1 TSPEV
6 WGHWRRAGIY
16 DAVLL
21 SKQSINRDEN
31 LLAAA
36 LCFWNS
42 ASNTFDFRVG
52 PMAPTLLDMAQI
64 FGFRPHGRPVDA
76 VGDYHRRKNQ
86 EKVAT
91 PFTISPATINQNCSF
106 SNYLKKFSAEKDKD
120 QQHMLFLLYWL
131 NRFVFPNRSSAVL
144 LEYRHLAEALHNHTD
159 VGLGP
164 TVLAHLFKNLHT
176 ATLENPLNLSAPGA
190 FWMIQIWL
198 QVYFPELRFPD
209 VVLPENQ
216 VLALPLI
223 SAEVPKRSLE
233 EYLMLFRHCTK
244 RSAAQWQVVIRRT
257 YPWFQA
263 GFRLF
268 EREPEEENA
277 RTDFRKKFLS
287 ITLPRD
293 LPHGGGKPPN
303 YHLGAEVYHPN
314 FCARQLG
321 CPQLIPLKSYRSCN
335 RASSWRDAD
344 DLEVHK
350 DARCAVNKISNSTDA
365 LYPSWEPNSCSS
377 PDFDAWWHARFQNLP
392 ASVTA
397 LKVLFDG
404 WENWLVFADGEA
416 RAHMIQTIK
425 DINAQTIED
434 PSLTKNV
441 GGQSVQA
448 GEVIVSSVIA
458 AGDLELPS
466 ADEEDDIGAE
476 QTPVEAVPSG
486 RKKRKGAGIPG
497 EFGTFQLW
505 ESFSPPTKL
514 KKLKKKGEVE
524 YFTAEEAAA
533 IPVSPSGTDDELR
546 EAFEEVE
553 QEKELQEL
561 EEVSQKKVAGS
572 EDDIWQK
579 HSIQTASVYPYYAQ
593 ANGQAESSNKH
604 GLTGEDYSQA
614 MLLELEELDAS
625 RIDTLNKLLAGKQ
638 AVSRAYNKRVRDK
651 SFEEGE
657 IVWKAI
663 LPLGAHIAGYGKWSP
678 TWEGPFVINQI
689 LGMGAYRLQDR
700 DGVIHNAPINGKWLK
715 KFYPTMW
722 DSQAFAFLTE
732 VPSGAAP
739 LVDRGFCNSKAG
751 LELQPCSA
759 QGRWPWFGAQSSPKP
774 VLHLPALCQLF
785 LKLFNL
791 LLQLIRSSLG
801 LLISSHH
808 LVQFCLLPSKVS
820 QIGFVCSFAE
830 LRGLEGRLEI
840 LIAIVQIKHI
850 SGQA

>member
-1 TSPEV
+1 MALIALSFASPNVVDQIFLCLHFLLKSKCLPKVPCPVFFSFDPPDYITGSGIDAHAIEV
-6 WGHWRRAGIY
+6 RSKLHPFAQKNLDENVLHLFENTLVLGPHWFGPVPLRCRMLRKDAEAPFEVRNSPVKWADWIDRLLPRYGGHWRRAGIY
-16 DAVLL
+16 DAILL

-86 EKVAT
+86 EK
-91 PFTISPATINQNCSF
+91 
-106 SNYLKKFSAEKDKD
+106 KFNAEKDKD

-209 VVLPENQ
+209 IVLPENQ

-244 RSAAQWQVVIRRT
+244 RSAAQWQVICPMVGANLQITIWGRS
-257 YPWFQA
+257 
-263 GFRLF
+263 LSSKLL
-268 EREPEEENA
+268 
-277 RTDFRKKFLS
+277 RKAAWL
-287 ITLPRD
+287 
-293 LPHGGGKPPN
+293 
-303 YHLGAEVYHPN
+303 
-314 FCARQLG
+314 
-321 CPQLIPLKSYRSCN
+321 PQLIPLKSYRSCN

-350 DARCAVNKISNSTDA
+350 DARCAVNKINNSVDA

-377 PDFDAWWHARFQNLP
+377 ADFDAWWQARFQSLP

-397 LKVLFDG
+397 RKMLFDG
-404 WENWLVFADGEA
+404 WENWHLFAEGEVK
-416 RAHMIQTIK
+416 AHMIQTIK
-425 DINAQTIED
+425 DINAQIIED

-466 ADEEDDIGAE
+466 ADEEDDVEAE
-476 QTPVEAVPSG
+476 QTPAEVVPSG
-486 RKKRKGAGIPG
+486 RRKRKGAGIPAG
-497 EFGTFQLW
+497 
-505 ESFSPPTKL
+505 SPSPPPTKL

-524 YFTAEEAAA
+524 YFAAEEAAT

-561 EEVSQKKVAGS
+561 EEVSQKKVAGA
-572 EDDIWQK
+572 EDDDEIPAEVIAESIALAQK
-579 HSIQTASVYPYYAQ
+579 HQKGPSAELTSSELALFEDAEAEHSTAVPEAEDQMEPSASDPVDQAELTVVVPEAEVGTTAAVPVVVVEVPKAIGALAAVSSPLRPPIVAMPIHSFPGSSATASFADP
-593 ANGQAESSNKH
+593 
-604 GLTGEDYSQA
+604 
-614 MLLELEELDAS
+614 ELEEFEAMDLDAQL
-625 RIDTLNKLLAGKQ
+625 DKLEKL
-638 AVSRAYNKRVRDK
+638 S
-651 SFEEGE
+651 
-657 IVWKAI
+657 
-663 LPLGAHIAGYGKWSP
+663 SP
-678 TWEGPFVINQI
+678 P
-689 LGMGAYRLQDR
+689 
-700 DGVIHNAPINGKWLK
+700 
-715 KFYPTMW
+715 
-722 DSQAFAFLTE
+722 
-732 VPSGAAP
+732 
-739 LVDRGFCNSKAG
+739 SKAKPRAVQEAMERLKIWQFTE
-751 LELQPCSA
+751 LE
-759 QGRWPWFGAQSSPKP
+759 FDEDKGA
-774 VLHLPALCQLF
+774 
-785 LKLFNL
+785 
-791 LLQLIRSSLG
+791 
-801 LLISSHH
+801 
-808 LVQFCLLPSKVS
+808 
-820 QIGFVCSFAE
+820 
-830 LRGLEGRLEI
+830 
-840 LIAIVQIKHI
+840 
-850 SGQA
+850 